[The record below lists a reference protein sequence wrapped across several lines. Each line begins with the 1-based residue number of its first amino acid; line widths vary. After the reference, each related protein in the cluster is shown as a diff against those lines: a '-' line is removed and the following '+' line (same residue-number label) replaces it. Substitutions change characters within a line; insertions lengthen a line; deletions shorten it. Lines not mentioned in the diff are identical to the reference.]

1 MDKADIANDYIE
13 RRTEQTLKAR
23 QYRPSELSSRA
34 ICKQCDEPIPAARRQ
49 ALPGFSFVWGVR
61 LCWRGGDVSY
71 KSAGIYS
78 SGSAASLARCHRGSA
93 GERCRF
99 QPPGADLQSAQC
111 LRHAA

>member
-49 ALPGFSFVWGVR
+49 ALPGVQ
-61 LCWRGGDVSY
+61 LCVGCQTVLEGR
-71 KSAGIYS
+71 
-78 SGSAASLARCHRGSA
+78 
-93 GERCRF
+93 
-99 QPPGADLQSAQC
+99 
-111 LRHAA
+111 